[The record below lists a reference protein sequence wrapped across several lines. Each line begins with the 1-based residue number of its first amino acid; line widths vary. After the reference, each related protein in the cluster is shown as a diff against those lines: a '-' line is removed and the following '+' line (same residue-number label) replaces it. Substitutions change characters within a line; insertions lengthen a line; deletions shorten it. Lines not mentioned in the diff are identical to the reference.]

1 MTIREEVVEILKKKA
16 AALFGV
22 DASALDENT
31 RFIEDLAC
39 KSVDMVQLCSVL
51 ENEFEVEI
59 PYAAFE
65 DIKTFGDAG
74 DFIDRSL
81 GI

>member
-1 MTIREEVVEILKKKA
+1 MTIKEEVVEILCKKA
-16 AALFGV
+16 AALFGL

-31 RFIEDLAC
+31 KFFEDLNC
-39 KSVDMVQLCSVL
+39 KSVDMVQLCGAL

-74 DFIDRSL
+74 DYIDRSL

>member
-1 MTIREEVVEILKKKA
+1 MTITEEVVEVLRKKA
-16 AALFGV
+16 AAMFGI
-22 DASALDENT
+22 DASTLSKDT
-31 RFIEDLAC
+31 RFFEDLNC
-39 KSVDMVQLCSVL
+39 KSVDMVQLCGAL

-74 DFIDRSL
+74 DYIDRAL